1 MPASK
6 SSDKSSDAKTRK
18 IIDVSE
24 PGKTAPSETSRPI
37 IVSSRPILRRDPMVT
52 GPDGME
58 KEEAPEDKP
67 VARTAKPELKITPLT
82 PEEKMEAPAKL
93 AEPTAASAAPTMP
106 SAAAK
111 PATPPA
117 QPVIT
122 TAKSV
127 VASATEGDIVE
138 DDEEIAK
145 PAGEPTAEHEFML
158 EKPDAPTM
166 TPEAK
171 PALTPDS
178 KPALSTPPTS
188 PTPFT
193 PPTPPAPAPSPAPA
207 VPDTDDDDDDEED
220 TDGQLAPNQALD
232 VAKRKEEDAKATRLA
247 EQEKIIESKQYFLP
261 IDAVEKRRGLERFVL
276 LLVVVILLALIWLD
290 IALDAGILRI
300 GGVHALTHFFKS

>member
-58 KEEAPEDKP
+58 KEEAPEEKP

-122 TAKSV
+122 TAKSA

-145 PAGEPTAEHEFML
+145 PAGEPIAEHEFML

-171 PALTPDS
+171 PALTPES
-178 KPALSTPPTS
+178 KPATPTPPAS

-193 PPTPPAPAPSPAPA
+193 PPTPTASASSPVPT
-207 VPDTDDDDDDEED
+207 VPDADDDDEED
-220 TDGQLAPNQALD
+220 SDGQLAPNQALD
-232 VAKRKEEDAKATRLA
+232 VARRKEEDAKSTRLA
-247 EQEKIIESKQYFLP
+247 EQEKIIDSKQYFLP
-261 IDAVEKRRGLERFVL
+261 IDAVEKRRGLERFIL

-300 GGVHALTHFFKS
+300 SGVHALTHFFKS